1 MTFSSF
7 LSYLRAFFPRLPM
20 IHWIVIA
27 GVSLVVLVFLLIR
40 KKNSVYGSFILA
52 LTVLYGLFLLDDL
65 FLCRL
70 GGDIVRPYGFDL
82 GAEYQRLVN
91 GSVEHRILMFF
102 NVAFF
107 VPFGFF
113 LSEFF
118 LVVKQGGFKRCLGFV
133 VTVAFVFS
141 FVIESLQLVFRVGIF
156 ELTDLVMNTLGAAI
170 GGGVSLALNANR
182 TISHP

>member
-1 MTFSSF
+1 
-7 LSYLRAFFPRLPM
+7 M

-52 LTVLYGLFLLDDL
+52 LTVLYGLYLLDDL

-82 GAEYQRLVN
+82 GAEYQRLIH
-91 GSVEHRILMFF
+91 GSVEHRILMLF

-113 LSEFF
+113 LAEF
-118 LVVKQGGFKRCLGFV
+118 LASAKQFRARRRLGLATLAGFGLSLC
-133 VTVAFVFS
+133 
-141 FVIESLQLVFRVGIF
+141 IEFLQLVFRVGIF
-156 ELTDLVMNTLGAAI
+156 EVTDLLMNTLGAFVGA
-170 GGGVSLALNANR
+170 GVAVGVRKTSELGR
-182 TISHP
+182 QKRM

>member
-1 MTFSSF
+1 
-7 LSYLRAFFPRLPM
+7 M

-40 KKNSVYGSFILA
+40 KKYSVYGSIILA

-65 FLCRL
+65 FLRRL

-82 GAEYQRLVN
+82 GAEYQRLIN

-113 LSEFF
+113 LAEFF
-118 LVVKQGGFKRCLGFV
+118 LVVKRGEFKRCLGFV
-133 VTVAFVFS
+133 ATAAFVFS

-156 ELTDLVMNTLGAAI
+156 ELTDLMMNTMGAGI
-170 GGGVSLALNANR
+170 GGGVSLALKVKR
-182 TISHP
+182 KISVP